1 MDDVMILLQHK
12 PELDENHVQKMQEQ
26 RRQIFCRVKSVNRSE
41 FFAAGQSGLSPAF
54 LFEVFPADYAGE
66 QELEFHGVRY
76 AVYRT
81 FQRDADT
88 LEVYAQREGGIT

>member
-54 LFEVFPADYAGE
+54 LFEIFPGDYENE
-66 QELEFHGVRY
+66 QTVEFHGERY

-81 FQRDADT
+81 FLRDSDT
-88 LEVYAQREGGIT
+88 LEIYVQREGGIT